1 MTTIGLINPGQMGA
15 SVGAAA
21 THSGATVLWASEG
34 RSDATRE
41 RAERGGLTDAG
52 TLGQLVKDAEIILSV
67 CPPSEATT
75 VVSTVIRH
83 GFKGLYL
90 EGNAIAPGRTHE
102 INTMLTDAGAEMVD
116 GGIIGG
122 PAWKKEAGTVL
133 HVSGP
138 SASTIV
144 DLFAGSPLHLNI
156 VSEDIGAASTLKMAF
171 AAYTKG
177 STALLSAILALAEI
191 AGVREHLAHQWGETF
206 STETARR
213 VSANTAKAWRFVGE
227 MEEIAAT
234 FEGAGLPG
242 GFHQAAAEVFRRQAE
257 FKDQPTPKLDAV
269 LTAMNKDN

>member
-34 RSDATRE
+34 RSNATRE

-156 VSEDIGAASTLKMAF
+156 VSKDIGAASTLKMAF
-171 AAYTKG
+171 AAYTK
-177 STALLSAILALAEI
+177 LSLIHI
-191 AGVREHLAHQWGETF
+191 
-206 STETARR
+206 
-213 VSANTAKAWRFVGE
+213 
-227 MEEIAAT
+227 
-234 FEGAGLPG
+234 
-242 GFHQAAAEVFRRQAE
+242 
-257 FKDQPTPKLDAV
+257 
-269 LTAMNKDN
+269 